1 MARVIDLSKM
11 PECTSWGYQGESGA
25 TILVADTTEFANA
38 YPNGKPNVIFQ
49 RQDGHPYIHKFTTV
63 GENLFIELNS
73 TDTQQQGKC
82 EVQISWI
89 ASGNRIM
96 KKNIYRSFILPAD
109 LEGDLPLTEESIM
122 MLDQLEN
129 YVDEAKELLS
139 KAQQYASELV
149 FVDVLPE
156 EGEQNKL
163 YISKDTNGLYFWN
176 GEVFM
181 LLNPQPTEIPDD
193 DDNHCCCHPVPP
205 PPPPPP
211 SRPDF
216 PPIGGGDSDDEG
228 EEIFYGGNAFYPKGA
243 EL

>member
-1 MARVIDLSKM
+1 MARLIELDKQK
-11 PECTSWGYQGESGA
+11 ECTSWGFQGESGA
-25 TILVADTTEFANA
+25 TILIADISEFAVQ
-38 YPNGKPNVIFQ
+38 YPAGKPNVIFQ
-49 RQDGHPYIHKFTTV
+49 RQDGHPYIHNFIFS
-63 GENLFIELNS
+63 GENLLIELNS

-89 ASGNRIM
+89 ASGNRVM
-96 KKNIYRSFILPAD
+96 KRNIYRSFILPAD

-122 MLDQLEN
+122 MLDQLES
-129 YVDEAKELLS
+129 YVDEAKELLTE
-139 KAQQYASELV
+139 AQQYASELV

-181 LLNPQPTEIPDD
+181 LLNPQPIEIPDD
-193 DDNHCCCHPVPP
+193 DHCCCHPAPP
-205 PPPPPP
+205 PPPK
-211 SRPDF
+211 PDF
-216 PPIGGGDSDDEG
+216 PPMGGGDC

>member
-11 PECTSWGYQGESGA
+11 LECSSWGYQGENGA
-25 TILVADTTEFANA
+25 TILVADITEFINV

-89 ASGNRIM
+89 ASGNRII
-96 KKNIYRSFILPAD
+96 KRNIYRSFILPAD
-109 LEGDLPLTEESIM
+109 LEDDLPLTEESIM
-122 MLDQLEN
+122 MLDKLEE
-129 YVDEAKELLS
+129 YVEEAKKLLS
-139 KAQQYASELV
+139 GAQPYASELV
-149 FVDVLPE
+149 FVDILPE

-163 YISKDTNGLYFWN
+163 YISQDTNNLYFWN
-176 GEVFM
+176 GEAFM
-181 LLNPQPTEIPDD
+181 LLNPQS
-193 DDNHCCCHPVPP
+193 DNDHCCCHPVPP
-205 PPPPPP
+205 PPPP
-211 SRPDF
+211 SCPDF